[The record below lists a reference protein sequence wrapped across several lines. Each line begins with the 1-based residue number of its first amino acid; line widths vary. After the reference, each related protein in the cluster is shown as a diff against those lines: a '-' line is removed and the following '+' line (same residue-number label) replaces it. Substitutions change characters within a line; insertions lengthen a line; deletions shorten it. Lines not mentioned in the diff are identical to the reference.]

1 MRRTK
6 EEAEQT
12 RQKLLDAAL
21 TAFSER
27 GYQAARL
34 QDIAAAAGTT
44 RGAIYH
50 HFDNKA
56 DLYRQL
62 IEDASR
68 QGDEVIA
75 AAIAEGGAFVDV
87 CRRILVET
95 MTNLARDERFRRVMA
110 LSLFK
115 TGVSPE
121 LAALEQERLQ
131 NAAATVGAIATY
143 MQMGIE
149 QGVVRQDLSPET
161 VARAFIAFQNG
172 VVWLWLANGEFFP
185 LADDAA
191 GLADVLLNG
200 ILQQG

>member
-21 TAFSER
+21 TAFSKR

-62 IEDASR
+62 IEDASQ
-68 QGDEVIA
+68 QGNEVIA

-95 MTNLARDERFRRVMA
+95 MANLARDERFRRVMA

-115 TGVSPE
+115 TGMSPE

-131 NAAATVGAIATY
+131 NAEATVNGVAVY

-161 VARAFIAFQNG
+161 LARAFIAFQNG
-172 VVWLWLANGEFFP
+172 VAWLWLANGEFFP

>member
-12 RQKLLDAAL
+12 RQNLLDAAL
-21 TAFSER
+21 AAFSEH
-27 GYQAARL
+27 GYQAEGL

-50 HFDNKA
+50 HFNNKA

-62 IEDASR
+62 MEDAS
-68 QGDEVIA
+68 QQASEVIA
-75 AAIAEGGAFVDV
+75 TAIANGGSFVDI
-87 CRRILVET
+87 CRRILIET
-95 MTNLARDERFRRVMA
+95 MASLTQDERFRQVMA

-121 LAALEQERLQ
+121 LADVELERLQ
-131 NAAATVGAIATY
+131 NAEATINGIAAY

-149 QGVVRQDLSPET
+149 NGVVRQDLSPET
-161 VARAFIAFQNG
+161 MARGCGWPMVNSFPLPMMLS
-172 VVWLWLANGEFFP
+172 VWL
-185 LADDAA
+185 
-191 GLADVLLNG
+191 
-200 ILQQG
+200 ISS

>member
-12 RQKLLDAAL
+12 RQALLDAAL
-21 TAFSER
+21 TAFSEH

-62 IEDASR
+62 IEDASQ

-75 AAIAEGGAFVDV
+75 AAIAEGGSFVDV

-95 MTNLARDERFRRVMA
+95 MANLTRDERFRRVMA

-115 TGVSPE
+115 TGVSHE

-131 NAAATVGAIATY
+131 NAAATVGAIAAY

-149 QGVVRQDLSPET
+149 QGVVRRDLSPET
-161 VARAFIAFQNG
+161 LARAFIAFQNG
-172 VVWLWLANGEFFP
+172 VAWLWLANDEFFP